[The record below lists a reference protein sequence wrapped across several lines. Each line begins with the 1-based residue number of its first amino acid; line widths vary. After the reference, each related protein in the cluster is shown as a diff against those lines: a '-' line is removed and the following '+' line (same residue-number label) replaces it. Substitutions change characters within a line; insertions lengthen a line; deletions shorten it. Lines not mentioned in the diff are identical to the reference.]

1 MFESAFICVHLRL
14 ISSLCLQIRILKSL
28 SRVIRF
34 SFAEMKENIEITRF
48 TNGLTVLTE
57 KMPDVRSATLGFF
70 FKKGS
75 RHEPANLNGISHF
88 IEHTVFK
95 GTEKRSAL
103 EIAVET
109 DRLGGNFDAFTMQE
123 MTGFAMKTV
132 DKDLPRAFDLLADML
147 TSPRFDETELER
159 EQQVIIEEMRMVE
172 DSPEE
177 YLGELFNQAIF
188 PKHPLGLP
196 IEGTEKTVRSFNQ
209 KVTSDF
215 HRRVF
220 QPENLVAAAAGNV
233 EHAAIVELA
242 EKFFGQRTADSGQ
255 PSALEDSNVPELSA
269 PILLKKKRGLEQ
281 AHFVLATPWIDARSE
296 RRYAA
301 HLLEN
306 ILGNGTS
313 SRLWQTI
320 RERHGLA
327 YSVGA
332 SGVSFHDCGF
342 FSVYAG
348 TAPNQI
354 GKAIDLSVNELKKIK
369 REGVSA
375 EEIELA
381 KQQSV
386 ATILLG
392 LEDSANRAAN
402 LAQQEITFG
411 RQIPLAETLRNI
423 ENVTA
428 GEIVELAREFFQTE
442 TIALAALG
450 NLNGLKI
457 ARERLDVS

>member
-1 MFESAFICVHLRL
+1 
-14 ISSLCLQIRILKSL
+14 
-28 SRVIRF
+28 
-34 SFAEMKENIEITRF
+34 MKENIEITRF
-48 TNGLTVLTE
+48 TNGLTILTE

-95 GTEKRSAL
+95 GTERRSAL

-147 TSPRFDETELER
+147 TNPRFDETELER

-188 PKHPLGLP
+188 PNHALGMP
-196 IEGTEKTVRSFNQ
+196 IEGTPKTVRAFNRE
-209 KVTSDF
+209 VTKDF
-215 HRRVF
+215 HRRTF
-220 QPENLVAAAAGNV
+220 QPENLVIAVAGNI
-233 EHAAIVELA
+233 EHAPIVELA
-242 EKFFGQRTADSGQ
+242 EKFFGRRPSFSVQR
-255 PSALEDSNVPELSA
+255 SAAAAEFPNPKISA

-306 ILGNGTS
+306 ILGSGTS

-332 SGVSFHDCGF
+332 SGVSFLDCGF

-354 GKAIDLSVNELKKIK
+354 GKAIDLSVAELKKIK
-369 REGVSA
+369 REGVSD

-392 LEDSANRAAN
+392 LEDSSNRAAN

-411 RQIPLAETLRNI
+411 KQIPLEETLRNI

-428 GEIVELAREFFQTE
+428 EEIRELAREFFQTE
-442 TIALAALG
+442 QIALAVLG

-457 ARERLDVS
+457 ERERLDVS

>member
-1 MFESAFICVHLRL
+1 
-14 ISSLCLQIRILKSL
+14 
-28 SRVIRF
+28 
-34 SFAEMKENIEITRF
+34 MKENIEITRF
-48 TNGLTVLTE
+48 TNGLAVLTE

-75 RHEPANLNGISHF
+75 RHEPAKLNGISHF
-88 IEHTVFK
+88 IEHAVFK

-103 EIAVET
+103 DIAVET

-147 TSPRFDETELER
+147 TNPRFDETELER
-159 EQQVIIEEMRMVE
+159 EQQVIVEEMRMVE

-188 PKHPLGLP
+188 PQHPLGMP
-196 IEGTEKTVRSFNQ
+196 IEGTEKTVRAFNHR
-209 KVTSDF
+209 VTDEF
-215 HRRVF
+215 HKQVF
-220 QPENLVAAAAGNV
+220 QPENLVIAVAGNI
-233 EHAAIVELA
+233 EHAPIVELA
-242 EKFFGQRTADSGQ
+242 KRFFGRQKAKGGRRRTA
-255 PSALEDSNVPELSA
+255 AAAEFEDSAAPELSA

-332 SGVSFHDCGF
+332 SGVSFLDCGF

-354 GKAIDLSVNELKKIK
+354 GKAIDLSVAELKKIK

-392 LEDSANRAAN
+392 LEDSSNRAAN

-411 RQIPLAETLRNI
+411 KQIPLEETLRKI
-423 ENVTA
+423 EQVRA
-428 GEIVELAREFFQTE
+428 EEIRELAQEFFQTE
-442 TIALAALG
+442 RIALAALG

-457 ARERLDVS
+457 ERERLDVS

>member
-1 MFESAFICVHLRL
+1 
-14 ISSLCLQIRILKSL
+14 
-28 SRVIRF
+28 
-34 SFAEMKENIEITRF
+34 MKENIEITRF
-48 TNGLTVLTE
+48 TSGLTILTE

-75 RHEPANLNGISHF
+75 RHEPVKLNGISHF

-95 GTEKRSAL
+95 GTEKRSAW

-147 TSPRFDETELER
+147 TNPSFDETELER

-177 YLGELFNQAIF
+177 YLGEIFNQAIF
-188 PKHPLGLP
+188 PHHALGMP
-196 IEGTEKTVRSFNQ
+196 IEGTEKTVRTFNRE
-209 KVTSDF
+209 VTRDF

-220 QPENLVAAAAGNV
+220 QPENLVIAVAGNI
-233 EHAAIVELA
+233 EHAPIVELA
-242 EKFFGQRTADSGQ
+242 EKFFGQPSAVSGQ
-255 PSALEDSNVPELSA
+255 PSAVEDFNAPELSA

-296 RRYAA
+296 QRYAA

-306 ILGNGTS
+306 VLGNGTS

-332 SGVSFHDCGF
+332 SGVSFLDCGF

-354 GKAIDLSVNELKKIK
+354 GKAIDLAVAELKRIK

-392 LEDSANRAAN
+392 LEDSSNRTAN

-411 RQIPLAETLRNI
+411 KQIPLEETLQNI
-423 ENVTA
+423 ERVKA
-428 GEIVELAREFFQTE
+428 EEIRELAREFFQTE
-442 TIALAALG
+442 QIALAVLG

-457 ARERLDVS
+457 DRARLDVS

>member
-1 MFESAFICVHLRL
+1 
-14 ISSLCLQIRILKSL
+14 LKSFGG
-28 SRVIRF
+28 VIGF
-34 SFAEMKENIEITRF
+34 SFVEMKENIEITRF
-48 TNGLTVLTE
+48 TNGLVVLTE

-75 RHEPANLNGISHF
+75 RHEPAKLNGISHF
-88 IEHTVFK
+88 IEHAVFK

-147 TSPRFDETELER
+147 TNPRFDETELER

-188 PKHPLGLP
+188 PQHPLGMP
-196 IEGTEKTVRSFNQ
+196 IEGTEKTVRAFNHR
-209 KVTSDF
+209 VTKNF
-215 HRRVF
+215 HQRVF
-220 QPENLVAAAAGNV
+220 QPENLVIAVAGNV
-233 EHAAIVELA
+233 EHAPIVELA
-242 EKFFGQRTADSGQ
+242 ERFFGQQSAVSGQ
-255 PSALEDSNVPELSA
+255 QPASEDSAAPELSA

-281 AHFVLATPWIDARSE
+281 AHFVLATPWINARSE

-320 RERHGLA
+320 RERYGLA

-332 SGVSFHDCGF
+332 SGVSFLDCGF

-354 GKAIDLSVNELKKIK
+354 GKAIDLSVAELKRIK

-392 LEDSANRAAN
+392 LEDSSNRAAN

-411 RQIPLAETLRNI
+411 KQIPLEETLRNI
-423 ENVTA
+423 EQVTTE
-428 GEIVELAREFFQTE
+428 EIRELAREFFQTE
-442 TIALAALG
+442 RIALAALG

-457 ARERLDVS
+457 ERERLDVS

>member
-1 MFESAFICVHLRL
+1 
-14 ISSLCLQIRILKSL
+14 
-28 SRVIRF
+28 
-34 SFAEMKENIEITRF
+34 MKENIEITRF
-48 TNGLTVLTE
+48 TNGLAILTE

-70 FKKGS
+70 YKKGS
-75 RHEPANLNGISHF
+75 RDEPASLNGISHF

-147 TSPRFDETELER
+147 TNPRFDETELER

-196 IEGTEKTVRSFNQ
+196 IEGTEKTVRTFNR
-209 KVTSDF
+209 KVTTDF

-220 QPENLVAAAAGNV
+220 QPENLVIAVAGNV
-233 EHAAIVELA
+233 EHAPIVELA
-242 EKFFGQRTADSGQ
+242 QRFFESRKAEGEGRKAESEEFTI
-255 PSALEDSNVPELSA
+255 PELSA

-332 SGVSFHDCGF
+332 SGVSFLDCGF

-354 GKAIDLSVNELKKIK
+354 GKAIDLSIAELKRIK
-369 REGVSA
+369 REGVSP

-392 LEDSANRAAN
+392 LEDSSNRTAN

-411 RQIPLAETLRNI
+411 KQIPLEETLRNI
-423 ENVTA
+423 EKVNA
-428 GEIVELAREFFQTE
+428 GEIHELAREFFQTE
-442 TIALAALG
+442 TIALAVLG

-457 ARERLDVS
+457 NRERLDVS

>member
-1 MFESAFICVHLRL
+1 
-14 ISSLCLQIRILKSL
+14 
-28 SRVIRF
+28 
-34 SFAEMKENIEITRF
+34 MKENIEVTRF
-48 TNGLTVLTE
+48 ENGLAVLTD

-70 FKKGS
+70 YKKGS
-75 RHEPANLNGISHF
+75 RHEPAKLNGISHF
-88 IEHTVFK
+88 IEHAVFK

-123 MTGFAMKTV
+123 MTGFAMKVV
-132 DKDLPRAFDLLADML
+132 DENLPRAFDLLADML
-147 TSPRFDETELER
+147 TRPRFDEADLER
-159 EQQVIIEEMRMVE
+159 ERSVIIEEMRMVE

-177 YLGELFNQAIF
+177 FLGEIFSRAIF
-188 PKHPLGLP
+188 PDHPLGLP
-196 IEGTEKTVRSFNQ
+196 IEGTEKTVSVFNQ
-209 KVTSDF
+209 AITTDF
-215 HRRVF
+215 HSRVF
-220 QPENLVAAAAGNV
+220 SPSNLVIAVAGNV
-233 EHAAIVELA
+233 EHARVVELA
-242 EKFFGQRTADSGQ
+242 EEFFVQR
-255 PSALEDSNVPELSA
+255 SAFSVQRSAVEELAAPELAA

-281 AHFVLATPWIDARSE
+281 AHFILATPWIDAANQ

-306 ILGNGTS
+306 ILGSGTS

-320 RERHGLA
+320 REQNGLA

-332 SGVSFHDCGF
+332 SGAAFHDCGF

-354 GKAIDLSVNELKKIK
+354 GKAIDLSIAELKKIK

-375 EEIELA
+375 DELELA

-386 ATILLG
+386 ASILLG
-392 LEDSANRAAN
+392 LEDSSNRAAN

-411 RQIPLAETLRNI
+411 RIIPLEDTLRNI
-423 ENVTA
+423 ESVT
-428 GEIVELAREFFQTE
+428 VEDVQSLAREFFQTE
-442 TIALAALG
+442 RIALAALG

-457 ARERLDVS
+457 GRERLEV

>member
-1 MFESAFICVHLRL
+1 
-14 ISSLCLQIRILKSL
+14 
-28 SRVIRF
+28 
-34 SFAEMKENIEITRF
+34 MKENIEITRF
-48 TNGLTVLTE
+48 TNGLIILTE

-75 RHEPANLNGISHF
+75 RHEPAVLNGISHF

-103 EIAVET
+103 DIAIET

-132 DKDLPRAFDLLADML
+132 DKDLARAFDLLADML
-147 TSPRFDETELER
+147 ANPNFDETELER

-177 YLGELFNQAIF
+177 FLGELFNQAIF

-196 IEGTEKTVRSFNQ
+196 IEGTEKTVRTFNR
-209 KVTSDF
+209 KVTNDF
-215 HRRVF
+215 HKRVF
-220 QPENLVAAAAGNV
+220 QPENLVIAAAGNL
-233 EHAAIVELA
+233 EHDVIIELA
-242 EKFFGQRTADSGQ
+242 EKFFGRQPAIGNRQSAFEDSG
-255 PSALEDSNVPELSA
+255 APELSA

-306 ILGNGTS
+306 VLGNGTS

-332 SGVSFHDCGF
+332 SGVSFLDCGF

-354 GKAIDLSVNELKKIK
+354 GKAIDLSVAELKKTK

-411 RQIPLAETLRNI
+411 RQIPLEETLRNI

-428 GEIVELAREFFQTE
+428 EEIRELAREFFQTE

-457 ARERLDVS
+457 DRERLDVS

>member
-1 MFESAFICVHLRL
+1 
-14 ISSLCLQIRILKSL
+14 
-28 SRVIRF
+28 
-34 SFAEMKENIEITRF
+34 MKENIEITRF
-48 TNGLTVLTE
+48 TNGLVVLTE

-75 RHEPANLNGISHF
+75 RHEPAHLNGISHF

-132 DKDLPRAFDLLADML
+132 DRDLPRAFDLLADML
-147 TSPRFDETELER
+147 TNPRFDQTELER
-159 EQQVIIEEMRMVE
+159 EQQVIVEEMRMVE

-188 PKHPLGLP
+188 PNHPLGMP
-196 IEGTEKTVRSFNQ
+196 IEGTEKTVRGFNRR
-209 KVTSDF
+209 VTNDF
-215 HRRVF
+215 HRQVF
-220 QPENLVAAAAGNV
+220 QPENLVIAVAGNI
-233 EHAAIVELA
+233 EHAPIVELA
-242 EKFFGQRTADSGQ
+242 ENFFGQSSAVSGQ
-255 PSALEDSNVPELSA
+255 RSASEDFVAPQLSA

-281 AHFVLATPWIDARSE
+281 AHFVLATPWIDARNE

-306 ILGNGTS
+306 ILGSGTS

-320 RERHGLA
+320 RERYGLA

-332 SGVSFHDCGF
+332 SGVSFLDCGF

-354 GKAIDLSVNELKKIK
+354 GKAIDLSVAELKRIK
-369 REGVSA
+369 REGVSG

-392 LEDSANRAAN
+392 LEDSSNRAAN

-411 RQIPLAETLRNI
+411 KQISVEETLRKI
-423 ENVTA
+423 EQVRA
-428 GEIVELAREFFQTE
+428 EEIRELAREFFQTE
-442 TIALAALG
+442 RIALAALG

-457 ARERLDVS
+457 ERERLDVS

>member
-1 MFESAFICVHLRL
+1 
-14 ISSLCLQIRILKSL
+14 
-28 SRVIRF
+28 
-34 SFAEMKENIEITRF
+34 MKENIEITRF
-48 TNGLTVLTE
+48 TSGLTILTE

-75 RHEPANLNGISHF
+75 RHEPADLNGISHF

-95 GTEKRSAL
+95 GTQRRSAL

-147 TSPRFDETELER
+147 TNPRFDQTELQR

-188 PKHPLGLP
+188 PNHALGMP
-196 IEGTEKTVRSFNQ
+196 IEGTPKTVRAFNHE
-209 KVTSDF
+209 VTGDF

-220 QPENLVAAAAGNV
+220 QPENLVVAVAGNI
-233 EHAAIVELA
+233 EHAPIVELA
-242 EKFFGQRTADSGQ
+242 ERFFGTRNAGRGARSEEAETFPNPQI
-255 PSALEDSNVPELSA
+255 SA

-332 SGVSFHDCGF
+332 SGVSFLDCGF

-354 GKAIDLSVNELKKIK
+354 GKAIDLSIAELKKIK

-375 EEIELA
+375 AEIELA

-392 LEDSANRAAN
+392 LEDSSNRAAN

-411 RQIPLAETLRNI
+411 KQIPLAETLRNI

-428 GEIVELAREFFQTE
+428 EEIRELAREFFQTE
-442 TIALAALG
+442 QIALAVLG

-457 ARERLDVS
+457 ERERLDVS

>member
-1 MFESAFICVHLRL
+1 
-14 ISSLCLQIRILKSL
+14 
-28 SRVIRF
+28 
-34 SFAEMKENIEITRF
+34 MKENIEITRF
-48 TNGLTVLTE
+48 TNGLTILTE

-75 RHEPANLNGISHF
+75 RHEPAKLNGISHF

-147 TSPRFDETELER
+147 ANPRFDETELER

-177 YLGELFNQAIF
+177 YLGEIFNQAIF
-188 PKHPLGLP
+188 PHHALGMP
-196 IEGTEKTVRSFNQ
+196 IEGTEKTVRTFNR
-209 KVTSDF
+209 KVTADF

-220 QPENLVAAAAGNV
+220 QPENLVIAAAGNL
-233 EHAAIVELA
+233 EHAATLELA
-242 EKFFGQRTADSGQ
+242 EKFFGRRNAEGETPNAEFEEL
-255 PSALEDSNVPELSA
+255 SAPRISA

-306 ILGNGTS
+306 ILGSGTS

-332 SGVSFHDCGF
+332 SGVSFLDCGF

-354 GKAIDLSVNELKKIK
+354 GKAIDLSIAELKKIK
-369 REGVSA
+369 REGVTN

-392 LEDSANRAAN
+392 LEDSSNRAAN

-411 RQIPLAETLRNI
+411 KQIPLEETLRKI
-423 ENVTA
+423 ETVNA
-428 GEIVELAREFFQTE
+428 EEIRELALEFFQTE
-442 TIALAALG
+442 RIALAVLG

-457 ARERLDVS
+457 DRERLDVS

>member
-1 MFESAFICVHLRL
+1 
-14 ISSLCLQIRILKSL
+14 
-28 SRVIRF
+28 
-34 SFAEMKENIEITRF
+34 MKENIEITRF
-48 TNGLTVLTE
+48 ANGLTILTE

-103 EIAVET
+103 QIAVET

-147 TSPRFDETELER
+147 TNPRFDETELER

-177 YLGELFNQAIF
+177 YLGEIFNQAIF
-188 PKHPLGLP
+188 PNHALGFP
-196 IEGTEKTVRSFNQ
+196 IEGTEKTVRTFNRE
-209 KVTSDF
+209 VTSDF

-220 QPENLVAAAAGNV
+220 QPENLVVAVAGNV
-233 EHAAIVELA
+233 RHAPIVELA
-242 EKFFGQRTADSGQ
+242 EKFFGQRSAVSRQ
-255 PSALEDSNVPELSA
+255 PSAFEEFSIPQISA
-269 PILLKKKRGLEQ
+269 PILLKKKGGLEQ

-306 ILGNGTS
+306 VLGNGTS

-332 SGVSFHDCGF
+332 SGVSFLDCGF

-348 TAPNQI
+348 TAPEQI
-354 GKAIDLSVNELKKIK
+354 GKAIDLAVAELKRIK

-392 LEDSANRAAN
+392 LEDSSNRTAN

-411 RQIPLAETLRNI
+411 KQIPLEETLQNI

-428 GEIVELAREFFQTE
+428 DEIRALAQEFFQTE
-442 TIALAALG
+442 RIALAVLG

-457 ARERLDVS
+457 DRARLDVS

>member
-1 MFESAFICVHLRL
+1 
-14 ISSLCLQIRILKSL
+14 
-28 SRVIRF
+28 
-34 SFAEMKENIEITRF
+34 MKENIEITRF
-48 TNGLTVLTE
+48 TNGLTILTE

-95 GTEKRSAL
+95 GTEKRTAL

-147 TSPRFDETELER
+147 ANPRFDEIELER

-177 YLGELFNQAIF
+177 FLGELFNQAIF
-188 PKHPLGLP
+188 PNHALGLP
-196 IEGTEKTVRSFNQ
+196 IEGTPETVRTFNRRIT
-209 KVTSDF
+209 KDF

-220 QPENLVAAAAGNV
+220 QPRNLVVAVAGNV
-233 EHAAIVELA
+233 EHAPVVELA
-242 EKFFGQRTADSGQ
+242 EKFFGMRNAESETRSEQ
-255 PSALEDSNVPELSA
+255 PEEFSYPQLSA

-281 AHFVLATPWIDARSE
+281 AHFVLATPWIDAGSE

-306 ILGNGTS
+306 ILGSGTS

-332 SGVSFHDCGF
+332 SGVSFLDCGF

-354 GKAIDLSVNELKKIK
+354 GKAIDLSVAELRRIK
-369 REGVSA
+369 RDGVSE

-381 KQQSV
+381 RQQSV

-411 RQIPLAETLRNI
+411 KQIPLDETLRNI
-423 ENVTA
+423 EKVTA
-428 GEIVELAREFFQTE
+428 EEIRALAQEFFQTE
-442 TIALAALG
+442 NIALAVLG

-457 ARERLDVS
+457 NRERLDVS

>member
-1 MFESAFICVHLRL
+1 
-14 ISSLCLQIRILKSL
+14 
-28 SRVIRF
+28 
-34 SFAEMKENIEITRF
+34 MKENIEITRF
-48 TNGLTVLTE
+48 TNGLTILTE

-95 GTEKRSAL
+95 GTEKRTAL

-147 TSPRFDETELER
+147 ANPRFDEIELER

-188 PKHPLGLP
+188 PHHALGLP
-196 IEGTEKTVRSFNQ
+196 IEGTPETVRAFNQ
-209 KVTSDF
+209 RVTKDF

-220 QPENLVAAAAGNV
+220 QPPNLVIAVAGNV
-233 EHAAIVELA
+233 EHAPVVELA
-242 EKFFGQRTADSGQ
+242 EKFFGARNAECGTPGEETEESTSLPPQ
-255 PSALEDSNVPELSA
+255 LSA
-269 PILLKKKRGLEQ
+269 PILLKRKRGLEQ
-281 AHFVLATPWIDARSE
+281 AHFVLSTPWIDARSE

-332 SGVSFHDCGF
+332 SGVSFLDCGF

-354 GKAIDLSVNELKKIK
+354 GKAIDLSVAELRRIK
-369 REGVSA
+369 REGVSE

-381 KQQSV
+381 RQQSV

-411 RQIPLAETLRNI
+411 RQIALEETLRNI
-423 ENVTA
+423 EKVTA
-428 GEIVELAREFFQTE
+428 GEIRALAEEFFQTE
-442 TIALAALG
+442 KIALAALG

-457 ARERLDVS
+457 DRERLDVS

>member
-1 MFESAFICVHLRL
+1 
-14 ISSLCLQIRILKSL
+14 
-28 SRVIRF
+28 
-34 SFAEMKENIEITRF
+34 MKENIEITRF
-48 TNGLTVLTE
+48 TNGLTILTE

-75 RHEPANLNGISHF
+75 RHEPAKLNGISHF

-95 GTEKRSAL
+95 GTERRSAL
-103 EIAVET
+103 DIAVET

-132 DKDLPRAFDLLADML
+132 DQDLPRAFDLLADML
-147 TSPRFDETELER
+147 TAPRFDETELER

-188 PKHPLGLP
+188 PNHALGMP
-196 IEGTEKTVRSFNQ
+196 IEGTPKTVRAFNR
-209 KVTSDF
+209 KVTGDF

-220 QPENLVAAAAGNV
+220 QPENLVIAVAGNI
-233 EHAAIVELA
+233 EHAPIVELA
-242 EKFFGQRTADSGQ
+242 ERFFGTRNAERETPNEEAETFQNPQ
-255 PSALEDSNVPELSA
+255 ISA

-332 SGVSFHDCGF
+332 SGVSFLDCGF

-354 GKAIDLSVNELKKIK
+354 GKAIDLSIAELKKIK

-375 EEIELA
+375 EEIELS

-392 LEDSANRAAN
+392 LEDSSNRAAN

-411 RQIPLAETLRNI
+411 KQIPLEETLRNI
-423 ENVTA
+423 EKVTA
-428 GEIVELAREFFQTE
+428 AEICELAREFFQTE
-442 TIALAALG
+442 RIALAVLG

-457 ARERLDVS
+457 ERERLDVS

>member
-1 MFESAFICVHLRL
+1 MPAPR
-14 ISSLCLQIRILKSL
+14 
-28 SRVIRF
+28 RVLRF
-34 SFAEMKENIEITRF
+34 SIAKMKENIEITRF
-48 TNGLTVLTE
+48 ANGLAILTE

-75 RHEPANLNGISHF
+75 RHEPENLNGISHF

-95 GTEKRSAL
+95 GTTKRSAL

-123 MTGFAMKTV
+123 MTGFAMKTI
-132 DKDLPRAFDLLADML
+132 DRDLPRAFDLMADML
-147 TSPRFDETELER
+147 TNPLFDETELKR

-172 DSPEE
+172 DSPEDF
-177 YLGELFNQAIF
+177 LGEIFNRAIF
-188 PKHPLGLP
+188 KNHPLGLP
-196 IEGTEKTVRSFNQ
+196 IEGIAETVRRFNHD
-209 KVTSDF
+209 VTTDF
-215 HRRVF
+215 HQKVF
-220 QPENLVAAAAGNV
+220 QPENLIIAAAGNI
-233 EHAAIVELA
+233 EHAQIVELA
-242 EKFFGQRTADSGQ
+242 EKFFGRERSTNRESLTTAAEFAA
-255 PSALEDSNVPELSA
+255 PPHIAA

-281 AHFVLATPWIDARSE
+281 SHFILATPWISSGSS

-320 RERHGLA
+320 RERNGLA

-332 SGVSFHDCGF
+332 GGVSFEDCGF

-348 TAPNQI
+348 TAPEQI
-354 GKAIDLSVNELKKIK
+354 GKAVDLSIAELRKIK
-369 REGVSA
+369 REGVR
-375 EEIELA
+375 EDELELA

-392 LEDSANRAAN
+392 LEDSSTRAAN

-411 RQIPLAETLRNI
+411 KIIPLDETLQKI
-423 ENVTA
+423 ESVTRE
-428 GEIVELAREFFQTE
+428 EIRDLAQEFFQTE
-442 TIALAALG
+442 SIALAALG

-457 ARERLDVS
+457 ERERLQV

>member
-1 MFESAFICVHLRL
+1 
-14 ISSLCLQIRILKSL
+14 
-28 SRVIRF
+28 
-34 SFAEMKENIEITRF
+34 
-48 TNGLTVLTE
+48 
-57 KMPDVRSATLGFF
+57 
-70 FKKGS
+70 
-75 RHEPANLNGISHF
+75 
-88 IEHTVFK
+88 
-95 GTEKRSAL
+95 
-103 EIAVET
+103 
-109 DRLGGNFDAFTMQE
+109 
-123 MTGFAMKTV
+123 
-132 DKDLPRAFDLLADML
+132 
-147 TSPRFDETELER
+147 
-159 EQQVIIEEMRMVE
+159 MRMVE

-188 PKHPLGLP
+188 PNHPLGMP
-196 IEGTEKTVRSFNQ
+196 IEGTEKTVRGFNRE
-209 KVTSDF
+209 VTGDF

-220 QPENLVAAAAGNV
+220 QPENLVIAVAGNI
-233 EHAAIVELA
+233 EHAPIVELA
-242 EKFFGQRTADSGQ
+242 EKFFGQPSTGSGQ
-255 PSALEDSNVPELSA
+255 PSASEDYAAPQLSA

-306 ILGNGTS
+306 ILGSGTS

-320 RERHGLA
+320 REQHGLA

-332 SGVSFHDCGF
+332 SGVSFLDCGF

-354 GKAIDLSVNELKKIK
+354 GKAIDLSVAELKRIK
-369 REGVSA
+369 REGVSEA
-375 EEIELA
+375 EIELA

-392 LEDSANRAAN
+392 LEDSSNRAAN

-411 RQIPLAETLRNI
+411 RQISVEETLRKI
-423 ENVTA
+423 EQVRA
-428 GEIVELAREFFQTE
+428 EELRELAQEFFQTE
-442 TIALAALG
+442 HIALAALG

-457 ARERLDVS
+457 ERERLDVS

>member
-1 MFESAFICVHLRL
+1 
-14 ISSLCLQIRILKSL
+14 
-28 SRVIRF
+28 
-34 SFAEMKENIEITRF
+34 MKENIEITRF

-75 RHEPANLNGISHF
+75 RHEPAKLNGISHF

-95 GTEKRSAL
+95 GTQRRTAL

-147 TSPRFDETELER
+147 TDPCFDETELER

-177 YLGELFNQAIF
+177 YLGEIFNQAIF
-188 PKHPLGLP
+188 PNHALGFP
-196 IEGTEKTVRSFNQ
+196 IEGTPKTVCAFNR
-209 KVTSDF
+209 KVTADF
-215 HRRVF
+215 HGRVF
-220 QPENLVAAAAGNV
+220 QPENLVIAAAGNIG
-233 EHAAIVELA
+233 HAVIVELA
-242 EKFFGQRTADSGQ
+242 EKFFGERSAVSRQ
-255 PSALEDSNVPELSA
+255 PSAFEDFNAPQISA

-281 AHFVLATPWIDARSE
+281 AHFVLATPWIDAPSE

-306 ILGNGTS
+306 ILGSGTS

-332 SGVSFHDCGF
+332 SGVSFLDCGF

-354 GKAIDLSVNELKKIK
+354 GKAIDLAVAELKRIK

-375 EEIELA
+375 DEIELA
-381 KQQSV
+381 RQQSV

-392 LEDSANRAAN
+392 LEDSSNRAAN

-411 RQIPLAETLRNI
+411 KQIPLAETLENI
-423 ENVTA
+423 ERVEA
-428 GEIVELAREFFQTE
+428 EEIRELAREFFQTE
-442 TIALAALG
+442 SIALAVLG

-457 ARERLDVS
+457 DRQRLDVS

>member
-1 MFESAFICVHLRL
+1 
-14 ISSLCLQIRILKSL
+14 
-28 SRVIRF
+28 
-34 SFAEMKENIEITRF
+34 MKENIEITRF
-48 TNGLTVLTE
+48 TNGLTILTE

-75 RHEPANLNGISHF
+75 RHEPAKLNGISHF

-147 TSPRFDETELER
+147 TNPRFDQTELER

-177 YLGELFNQAIF
+177 FLGEIFNQAIF

-196 IEGTEKTVRSFNQ
+196 IEGTEKTVRTFSRE
-209 KVTSDF
+209 VTTAF
-215 HRRVF
+215 HGRVF
-220 QPENLVAAAAGNV
+220 QPENLVIAVAGNV
-233 EHAAIVELA
+233 EHAPMVELA
-242 EKFFGQRTADSGQ
+242 EKFFGQSSAIGGQ
-255 PSALEDSNVPELSA
+255 PSEFEDSGAPQISA

-281 AHFVLATPWIDARSE
+281 AHFVLATPWLDARSE

-332 SGVSFHDCGF
+332 SGVSFLDCGF

-354 GKAIDLSVNELKKIK
+354 GKAIDLSVAELKRIK
-369 REGVSA
+369 REGVTA

-392 LEDSANRAAN
+392 LEDSSNRTAN

-411 RQIPLAETLRNI
+411 KQIPLEETLRNI

-428 GEIVELAREFFQTE
+428 AEIRALALEFFQTE
-442 TIALAALG
+442 RMALAVLG

-457 ARERLDVS
+457 DRERLDVS